1 MPRRAVALI
10 DRAAIEENCRRL
22 RRELANGVEL
32 CAVVKGNAY
41 GHGTSLAARAAL
53 AGGAD
58 RLGIASVG
66 ETVALASEF
75 PGVRLLT
82 LGALSEVGFKAALSV
97 DSEVTISSPQGL
109 ELAAA
114 AARVHG
120 RPARV
125 HIKCDTGMGRYGI
138 QYLSE
143 VTELA
148 RRCVEMPEI
157 ELAGLWTH
165 FATADVVDDPFF
177 TEQLGRF
184 EEIAAA
190 VRSIRPDVVCHAA
203 NSAALLRDSRS
214 HFDMVRPGIAIYG
227 LDPFG
232 TDSAARELAPALT
245 LKSWVAA
252 LRRFEGGWSA
262 GYGRTW
268 RAPEGGT
275 WVATLPIGY
284 GDGISRAYSN
294 NGEVLIGG
302 RRYPIVGNVSMDN
315 ITVDLGPET
324 EARLGDEAV
333 LIGRQGDEEISA
345 EEIARR
351 IGTINYEVTTALS
364 ARVSRGPA

>member
-10 DRAAIEENCRRL
+10 DRDAIENNCRRL
-22 RRELANGVEL
+22 RRELARGVEL

-41 GHGTSLAARAAL
+41 GHGTSLAARSAL

-58 RLGIASVG
+58 RLGVASVG

-75 PGVRLLT
+75 PGVELLT
-82 LGALSEVGFKAALSV
+82 LGALSEVGFKAAVAV
-97 DSEVTISSPQGL
+97 DSEVTISGPESL
-109 ELAAA
+109 ERAAA

-120 RPARV
+120 KPARV

-138 QYLSE
+138 QYLAE
-143 VTELA
+143 VKELA
-148 RRCVEMPEI
+148 RRCLDLPEI

-165 FATADVVDDPFF
+165 FATADMPDDPFF
-177 TEQLGRF
+177 NQQLDRF
-184 EEIAAA
+184 FEMVEP
-190 VRSIRPDVVCHAA
+190 VRALKPDVVCHAA
-203 NSAALLRDSRS
+203 NSAAVLREKRS
-214 HFDMVRPGIAIYG
+214 HFDMVRPGIAVYG
-227 LDPFG
+227 LDPCG
-232 TDSAARELAPALT
+232 RDASAQGLKPALT
-245 LKSWVAA
+245 LMSWVAA

-284 GDGISRAYSN
+284 GDGILRVFSN
-294 NGEVLIGG
+294 NGEVLIAG

-324 EARLGDEAV
+324 EIKPGDEAV
-333 LIGRQGDEEISA
+333 LIGAQGEERITA
-345 EEIARR
+345 EEIAAK